1 MCLWCRAGSFA
12 SVLTIPGRHQGV
24 FCDALS
30 RRGFLRIGMS
40 GLGLGLRGWGTCFEQ
55 VGSWRVGPCFSSHD
69 PSQMRGLPTLL
80 LSRDGHLAS
89 IAQFPKSTHDGQ
101 WWDCRQRNGNWCF
114 DSSMFFSRDDDFQGQ
129 FGPGCGGWETRNS
142 TRWLRDVA
150 NVLASGLQL
159 GRQRR

>member
-1 MCLWCRAGSFA
+1 MPCGQFRIGVDHSLSPPG
-12 SVLTIPGRHQGV
+12 SVLRCAVAARFSPHRYVWTGAWFARV
-24 FCDALS
+24 
-30 RRGFLRIGMS
+30 
-40 GLGLGLRGWGTCFEQ
+40 GTCFEQ

-114 DSSMFFSRDDDFQGQ
+114 DSSMFFSRDDDFQRQ

-159 GRQRR
+159 GRQGR